1 MKLFK
6 TFAKV
11 HVTYSLSTEVP
22 FQWIGSIYGNRKSRN
37 SIYCCIISIHE
48 IFVFLLNCKVTNF
61 EVPSTTTNVKLPLKS
76 DVISLNSTK
85 ILF

>member
-22 FQWIGSIYGNRKSRN
+22 FQWIDSIYGNRKSRN

-48 IFVFLLNCKVTNF
+48 IFVFLLNCKVT
-61 EVPSTTTNVKLPLKS
+61 TTNVKLPLKS